1 MADFDIS
8 GLMEQITP
16 LITTIVNLML
26 TSEPDA
32 YVLPDKDDHGNVQ
45 GLHFLNFWRWCK
57 WQK

>member
-26 TSEPDA
+26 TF
-32 YVLPDKDDHGNVQ
+32 YLIKMIMGMFK
-45 GLHFLNFWRWCK
+45 GFTF
-57 WQK
+57 